1 MKLIKT
7 ILLSGAALMALAPQ
21 AMADDGVA
29 GKDIFAKE
37 RFMVRARAIGVVPQE
52 NSTVNVGGDVAVSNS
67 ITPEID
73 LTYFFTDHV
82 AAELIAATAHHV
94 LDYNGN
100 VPLGETWILP
110 PTLTVQYHFTPD
122 QQFSPYVGAGL
133 NYSLFYNTKSRAP
146 FTDVKIDNGV
156 GYALQ
161 AGTDYWL
168 DDHWGLN
175 FDVKKLF
182 LNVDAKANGGAVR
195 ADVDLDPWIVG
206 AGVSYKF

>member
-1 MKLIKT
+1 M
-7 ILLSGAALMALAPQ
+7 
-21 AMADDGVA
+21 
-29 GKDIFAKE
+29 
-37 RFMVRARAIGVVPQE
+37 
-52 NSTVNVGGDVAVSNS
+52 GGDVAVSNS